1 MRGVVEVG
9 GGMYRKGRATAAS
22 YGIAALIIIS
32 LACGGGGAEVSGG
45 DGDGA
50 SSATSG
56 AGEDV
61 LIRAL
66 KQYANERRQIAIT
79 FTNEGYME
87 YLQNWLWHV
96 RLEPTLMQCF
106 FQRNAANARACS
118 TSASMSIAS
127 SFERV
132 SPGPC
137 CSPFTSKSFH
147 FARSISPRSHPISIL
162 HRPTLPHPTS
172 SSSSSSSCS
181 SETLEWTT
189 T

>member
-1 MRGVVEVG
+1 
-9 GGMYRKGRATAAS
+9 MYRKGRATAAS
-22 YGIAALIIIS
+22 YVIAVLIIIS

-50 SSATSG
+50 SSAKSG

-127 SFERV
+127 SFGMV
-132 SPGPC
+132 SPWPMMFTFYIEILQF
-137 CSPFTSKSFH
+137 CS
-147 FARSISPRSHPISIL
+147 
-162 HRPTLPHPTS
+162 
-172 SSSSSSSCS
+172 
-181 SETLEWTT
+181 
-189 T
+189 